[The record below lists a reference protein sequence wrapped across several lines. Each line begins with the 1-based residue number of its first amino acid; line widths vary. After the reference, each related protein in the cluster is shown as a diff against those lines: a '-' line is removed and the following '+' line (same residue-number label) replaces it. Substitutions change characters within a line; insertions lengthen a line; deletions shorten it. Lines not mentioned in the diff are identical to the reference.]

1 VVRLVHAVSFAAQGE
16 LPRLLVATR
25 GAQPVDGAVW
35 DPSAAD
41 VWGLLRCAPL
51 ENPVLWAGC
60 VDLDPDASDDEGA
73 ASLYREITAPAALT
87 TDTQVGYRRCERFA
101 QRLVAAPPPAD
112 LGTLRLDAGG
122 TYIITGG
129 TGRLG
134 MRAADLLRERGA
146 GTVALLSRSAD
157 EVLHSS
163 EPILHFRVD
172 VSDRSAVAAALQ
184 RVRAIGRP
192 IRGVIHAAGVIADG
206 PLLELSSEAIRT
218 VLAGKTAGAAYLDEL
233 TENDPLDW
241 FVLYSSAASVLGSP
255 GQANYAA
262 ANAYLDA
269 LAHYRRTHGRPALT
283 INWGPWAKVGMAA
296 EAGFNARLRRPPW
309 QEDQRRL
316 RTATSALDPADALI
330 QLEQLMLDRRAQAV
344 VLPFDLQHLVQ
355 FYPASVGASFFEE
368 IVTEDI
374 RALKSAA
381 TSSSARADLTVPF
394 VAPRN
399 EVERRIAAIWQ
410 KSLGIEP
417 IGANDSFFELGGDSV
432 FGNQIL
438 VEINR
443 TLGVAIDPMKA
454 FQNFTISHLAGLAA
468 MPGS

>member
-1 VVRLVHAVSFAAQGE
+1 MRPSGRWEARLESSQPDPGRLRAWQANVNRRGRPDGAVCKYLAKQQAAQQPGGSPDSETIRELVDAHLPLNGVVCLWALDPRREDLAWLPTAVVRLVHAVSFAAQGE

-192 IRGVIHAAGVIADG
+192 IRGVIHATGVIADG

-296 EAGFNARLRRPPW
+296 EAGFNTRLRRPPW
-309 QEDQRRL
+309 QEDQ
-316 RTATSALDPADALI
+316 
-330 QLEQLMLDRRAQAV
+330 
-344 VLPFDLQHLVQ
+344 
-355 FYPASVGASFFEE
+355 
-368 IVTEDI
+368 
-374 RALKSAA
+374 
-381 TSSSARADLTVPF
+381 
-394 VAPRN
+394 
-399 EVERRIAAIWQ
+399 
-410 KSLGIEP
+410 
-417 IGANDSFFELGGDSV
+417 
-432 FGNQIL
+432 
-438 VEINR
+438 
-443 TLGVAIDPMKA
+443 
-454 FQNFTISHLAGLAA
+454 
-468 MPGS
+468 